1 MDIILEQMP
10 IPVFFYNLDCQLVFM
25 NKIAKELYKNYNF
38 DLGEAVGNFIKKK
51 DSEITEQRK
60 IGTDIDYRYYELKF
74 KRIES
79 NDYSGV
85 LVVLN
90 DITGEVGIENFFEVT
105 TDLYFKIGSDG
116 KVLECKAQNES
127 DLYIPINRIIGK
139 RIKDYMPE
147 NVAMKY
153 EEAVQQ
159 IKKTQNAVSFKYSLE
174 LQYGKQFFYAR
185 CIPTLEDEI
194 IAVISNITEI
204 TKVHDKILN
213 SNSKNAIDLLAGE
226 FAHDFN
232 NILAIILG
240 NVFQCKSYAKS
251 NAELRQ
257 KLDDIEKA
265 TVQGKNLTRQLISF
279 SKSGAPN
286 KKRTSIEKLLRETA
300 NLTLCGSNVLC
311 KFDIAEN
318 IWMTDIDEGQMHQV
332 INNIVL
338 NAVQSMP
345 KGGTITI
352 RAENITAGKGT
363 CRLTQ
368 GEKYVK
374 ISISD
379 QGQGI
384 PEELIPKIFDPFFTT
399 KADGTGLGLA
409 TSYSIIKKHSGYID
423 VQSNLGIGTTF
434 DIYLKAYSVGK
445 KIVNKNAEKAS
456 SKKKRILVMDDVSEI
471 RNILKCM
478 LINLEYEVETSCD
491 GEEAVKMYKE
501 AMEKGIPYAASIL
514 DITVHGGVGGHDAG
528 KRLLEIDK
536 RAVIIASTGYGN
548 DALDFKYVLYKPFS
562 AEKLKAVLNDAL
574 NCS

>member
-1 MDIILEQMP
+1 MDLILEQMP
-10 IPVFFYNLDCQLVFM
+10 VPVFFYNLDCKLVFM
-25 NKIAKELYKNYNF
+25 NEIGKELYKNHKF
-38 DLGEAVGNFIKKK
+38 DLGEAVRNFIGKK
-51 DSEITEQRK
+51 DSELTEQIK
-60 IGTDIDYRYYELKF
+60 IGTDIDYSYYELRL

-79 NDYSGV
+79 NEYSGI

-90 DITGEVGIENFFEVT
+90 DITGKVGIENFFQVT

-147 NVAMKY
+147 NVAKKY

-159 IKKTQNAVSFKYSLE
+159 MKKTQNAVSFKYSLE
-174 LQYGKQFFYAR
+174 LQHGKQFFYAR

-232 NILAIILG
+232 NILAIISG

-279 SKSGAPN
+279 SKSGAPI

-300 NLTLCGSNVLC
+300 DLTLCGSNVLC
-311 KFDIAEN
+311 KFEIADN

-363 CRLTQ
+363 CRLNQ

-384 PEELIPKIFDPFFTT
+384 PEELMPKIFDPFFTT

-445 KIVNKNAEKAS
+445 KIVNKKAEKAS
-456 SKKKRILVMDDVSEI
+456 SKKKRILVMDDVPEI

-501 AMEKGIPYAASIL
+501 AMEKGIPYDASIL
-514 DITVHGGVGGHDAG
+514 DINVHGGVGGNDAG

-536 RAVIIASTGYGN
+536 RAVIIASTGYRN
-548 DALDFKYVLYKPFS
+548 DALDFRYVLCKPFS
-562 AEKLKAVLNDAL
+562 AEKLKKVLNDAL